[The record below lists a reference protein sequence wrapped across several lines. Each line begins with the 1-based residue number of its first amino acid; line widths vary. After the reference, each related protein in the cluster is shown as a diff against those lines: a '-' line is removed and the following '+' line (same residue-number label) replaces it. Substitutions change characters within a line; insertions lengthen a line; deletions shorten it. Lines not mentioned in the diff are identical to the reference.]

1 MKVIITF
8 LSSLVFLSACT
19 TKPKQPVEVANPIKT
34 ELTAL
39 LSSMSD
45 TTKFNGFGVVMVGE
59 RGVLY
64 QNGFGWANVE
74 TKEKYTENTL
84 QNIASISKTF
94 IGIAALRA
102 QELGKLKID
111 DPVNLHLPF
120 EVHNPDFPEIPITL
134 RQLLL
139 HTSSITDNE
148 EYMHRGW
155 LLADTNNLKENLAI
169 DILPCRFSAPSEWM
183 SIEDFLKN
191 TLSTDGSWYRRDAFQ
206 NTRPGAIYA
215 YSNVGATLAALVI
228 ERAVG
233 MGYDK
238 FTTDNILKPLQMNSS
253 GLGLKSIDISKYT
266 TLYRDKTTAYP
277 KYDCLTYPDGAMIT
291 STVDFSKYMF
301 ELLSGYLGKG
311 TILSAASYKEY
322 FTMQLKAENFIERSE
337 GEFTDEYNMGL
348 TMGFSSTGNF
358 GHTGGDPG
366 LFSMMFFNPATKTG
380 RYMIVNT
387 DMNDPTAWSQH
398 EKIWSILDDYAM
410 RLK

>member
-1 MKVIITF
+1 MKVIITL
-8 LSSLVFLSACT
+8 LSSVIFLSACT
-19 TKPKQPVEVANPIKT
+19 TKPKQPAELADPIKI
-34 ELTAL
+34 ELTGL
-39 LSSMSD
+39 LDSISD
-45 TTKFNGFGVVMVGE
+45 TTKFNGFGVVIVGE
-59 RGVLY
+59 KGVLY
-64 QNGFGWANVE
+64 QNGFGWANIE
-74 TKEKYTENTL
+74 TREKYTENTI

-94 IGIAALRA
+94 IGIAALKA

-139 HTSSITDNE
+139 HTSSIIDNE

-155 LLADTNNLKENLAI
+155 ILADTNNLKENLAI
-169 DILPCRFSAPSEWM
+169 DILTCKFSAPSAWM

-191 TLSTDGSWYRRDAFQ
+191 TLNTNGGWYRKDAFQ
-206 NTRPGAIYA
+206 NTRPGAIFE

-233 MGYDK
+233 MSYYK

-253 GLGLKSIDISKYT
+253 GWGLKSIDISKYT
-266 TLYRDKTTAYP
+266 TLYRNKTFAYP

-291 STVDFSKYMF
+291 STSDFSKYMF
-301 ELLSGYLGKG
+301 ELLNGYLGKG
-311 TILSAASYKEY
+311 TLLSAASYKEY

-348 TMGFSSTGNF
+348 TIGFSSTGNF

-387 DMNDPTAWSQH
+387 DMNDPAAWSQH
-398 EKIWSILDDYAM
+398 EKIWSILNDYA
-410 RLK
+410 LKLK